1 MQFSYPVQDP
11 ESATAMG
18 LIPVELDIDS
28 LYEVHCHGKR
38 KSTSE
43 KPVAS
48 HVHSVCTNQLIPPY
62 NKAEEPL
69 SVGALRIE
77 PRRRPSVKGKRRT

>member
-1 MQFSYPVQDP
+1 MQFSYPVQGP
-11 ESATAMG
+11 QSATAMG

-38 KSTSE
+38 KGTSE

-48 HVHSVCTNQLIPPY
+48 HVHSVCTNQWTPPY

-77 PRRRPSVKGKRRT
+77 PHRRPSVKGKRST